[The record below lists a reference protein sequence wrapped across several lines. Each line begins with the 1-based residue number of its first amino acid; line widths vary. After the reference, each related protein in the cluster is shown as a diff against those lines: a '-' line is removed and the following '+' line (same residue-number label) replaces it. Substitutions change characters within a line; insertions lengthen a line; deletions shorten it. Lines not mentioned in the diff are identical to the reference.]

1 VSPALVVIFGLIASG
16 KTTLARNLSDR
27 LGWVAI
33 HSDRVRK
40 ALAGI
45 PATQRVA
52 VPFGQGLY
60 APAMSGRTY
69 DEMFRQAREHLQ
81 AGTGVILDGS
91 FMRAV
96 DRQRAR
102 ELAREGGVPIFFI
115 LCVCPEEETRRR
127 LAQRAANL
135 QAISDGREAILAEQ
149 QARFEPLEDL
159 SGVPVLTVATHRPA
173 AAVLADVLN
182 FLSTSDPTW
191 E

>member
-1 VSPALVVIFGLIASG
+1 MPPALVVVFGLIAAG
-16 KTTLARNLSDR
+16 KTTLARSLSEQ

-33 HSDRVRK
+33 HSDWVRK

-45 PATQRVA
+45 PPTQRVA

-60 APAMSGRTY
+60 APGMSGRTY

-81 AGTGVILDGS
+81 AGRGVILDGS

-102 ELAREGGVPIFFI
+102 EVAQDCGVPIFFI
-115 LCVCPEEETRRR
+115 LCVCSPEETGRR
-127 LAQRAANL
+127 LAQRAANQ
-135 QAISDGREAILAEQ
+135 QAVSDGREAILAEQ
-149 QARFEPLEDL
+149 QARFEPITDL
-159 SGVPVLTVATHRPA
+159 AGVPVLTVATHRPA
-173 AAVLADVLN
+173 AVVVAEVLA
-182 FLSTSDPTW
+182 FLQTSQPAK